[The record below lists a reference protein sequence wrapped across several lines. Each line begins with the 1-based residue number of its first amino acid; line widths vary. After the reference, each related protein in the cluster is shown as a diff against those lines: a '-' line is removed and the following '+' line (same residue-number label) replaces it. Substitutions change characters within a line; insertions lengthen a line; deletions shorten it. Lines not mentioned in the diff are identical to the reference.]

1 MSATPRSARLSSPGQ
16 VVAILVA
23 SAAVW
28 IAIVATL
35 LILFVNVFI
44 PAVTLGG
51 KSEIPKDFPVYP
63 GAHPQSATASS
74 LGGCTTVLASWSVS
88 TSSGPVVSFYES
100 GLATG
105 AWTLTD
111 SHVHLDGV
119 DLSFVSTFGPRR
131 EGVLTIS
138 SSPYDRSTT
147 QMSLEMRKS
156 SPAANTECLF
166 VQVGQ

>member
-35 LILFVNVFI
+35 VILFLSVFI

-51 KSEIPKDFPVYP
+51 KGEIPTDFPVYP
-63 GAHPQSATASS
+63 GAHLQSATASS

-111 SHVHLDGV
+111 SRQHLGAV
-119 DLSFVSTFGPRR
+119 DLSFESTSGPHR

-138 SSPYDRSTT
+138 SPPYDRAVT
-147 QMSLEMRKS
+147 QVSLEMYK
-156 SPAANTECLF
+156 SPAAANTGCVF
-166 VQVGQ
+166 GSVGL